1 MFLQLF
7 LFSLASQNVFGS
19 DYRYL
24 NDFNHFIKKY
34 SKEYKTDNEYW
45 SRYSQFESNVKHINT
60 VNSKKLSYSLG
71 INQYADLSF
80 NEFNDLYLTPF
91 RHNNKNYNVHKSMNT
106 YLPTSVDWRADNMV
120 TDVKDQGQCGSCWAF
135 SAIAAME
142 GQHSK
147 NTSNL
152 VSLSEQNLV
161 DCDTTC
167 YGCNGGWMNN
177 AMEYVINNKGID
189 TENSYPY
196 TGNDG
201 VCNYN
206 STNSGAIFSNVINIT
221 KGDTHGLLD
230 AVARIGPVSVAID
243 AEYNFQLYKSGIF
256 TSLTCSNTSLD
267 HGVTVVG
274 YGVSNKGIKYF
285 IIKNSWNTGWGMN
298 GYVYWNRDIDNMC
311 GIAEAASYPIV

>member
-7 LFSLASQNVFGS
+7 LFSLASQNVFGL

-34 SKEYKTDNEYW
+34 NKEYKTDDEYW
-45 SRYSQFESNVKHINT
+45 SRYSQFESNVQHINM
-60 VNSKKLSYSLG
+60 VNSKNLSYSLG

-91 RHNNKNYNVHKSMNT
+91 RHTNKNYNVHKSRNT

-135 SAIAAME
+135 SAVAAME
-142 GQHSK
+142 GQHAK

-201 VCNYN
+201 LCNYN
-206 STNSGAIFSNVINIT
+206 STNSGANFSNVVNIT

-256 TSLTCSNTSLD
+256 TSTTCSTTSLD

-274 YGVSNKGIKYF
+274 YGVSNKGIKYY
-285 IIKNSWNTGWGMN
+285 IIKNSWNTGWGMD